1 MPFVMQ
7 ESMSIPVKA
16 VNATAFCLANCVAEF
31 DSRKKKKKL
40 NCRPFHY
47 FLANVTMQDT
57 GRIPKRKIG
66 FVFNT
71 D

>member
-1 MPFVMQ
+1 
-7 ESMSIPVKA
+7 MSTSVKA
-16 VNATAFCLANCVAEF
+16 VNAMAFCLANCVAEF
-31 DSRKKKKKL
+31 DSRKKKKQPPAVSL
-40 NCRPFHY
+40 

-57 GRIPKRKIG
+57 GRIPNMKIG

>member
-1 MPFVMQ
+1 MSLVMQ
-7 ESMSIPVKA
+7 EVMSISVKA

-31 DSRKKKKKL
+31 DSRKKNL

-47 FLANVTMQDT
+47 FLSNVTMQDT
-57 GRIPKRKIG
+57 GRIPNRKIG

-71 D
+71 G